1 MSPELKKW
9 CHVTSFFRF
18 PTNFHG
24 QSKSNKSLP
33 RDPRIAR
40 SAELEIFITDLVQIK
55 LSLIFSELEFAYAQY
70 IIELIFIDPFF
81 IRKSRIQDTFEGT
94 N

>member
-1 MSPELKKW
+1 MANLN
-9 CHVTSFFRF
+9 
-18 PTNFHG
+18 PTNPYPGIHE
-24 QSKSNKSLP
+24 LP
-33 RDPRIAR
+33 GPRLVR